1 MQDKGTVRL
10 VDMENASQKFTKLL
24 SPFKIGKMEL
34 KNRFIFLP
42 HLTGYAIDEG
52 WMDCGLF
59 SERNIQ
65 HYVERA
71 KGGAAA
77 VTVSQNVDPYSMM
90 SDEYPVGSDPR
101 NKENFRRLAAE
112 VHKYGCKCITQLN
125 HGGHNTL
132 KNPPQILVA
141 PSQMPEPSC
150 HFNTKE
156 LEK

>member
-90 SDEYPVGSDPR
+90 SDEYPV
-101 NKENFRRLAAE
+101 
-112 VHKYGCKCITQLN
+112 
-125 HGGHNTL
+125 
-132 KNPPQILVA
+132 
-141 PSQMPEPSC
+141 
-150 HFNTKE
+150 
-156 LEK
+156 